1 LTTKPTETRPRSSS
15 KSNFNTDQ
23 EYPMSYAIL
32 GFGRAG
38 QALAR
43 AFARKNIEVSVAG
56 RRPLEAIA
64 PQAKAIGPTI
74 TPTSLQDAL
83 KAEVVI
89 LAVPFGTHKDLAK
102 ATNWQGKIVIDVTN
116 AYGAPPEELGGLPS
130 SVVNAQALTGA
141 RLVKAFNHL
150 AAPTLAQDPDVKG
163 GRRVIFVSSDDEDAA
178 TQVATLAEQ
187 LGFAPVKLGKL
198 AEGGLLVQ
206 ARGKTWGPLIFQEFV
221 KFENE

>member
-1 LTTKPTETRPRSSS
+1 
-15 KSNFNTDQ
+15 
-23 EYPMSYAIL
+23 MSYAFI
-32 GFGRAG
+32 GFGSVG

-43 AFARKNIEVSVAG
+43 AFARKNIEVAVAS
-56 RRPLEAIA
+56 RRAPEALA
-64 PQAKAIGPTI
+64 SQAKAIGPTV

-83 KAEVVI
+83 KAAIVI
-89 LAVPFGTHKDLAK
+89 LAVPFGTQKDLAK
-102 ATNWQGKIVIDVTN
+102 AANWQGKVVIDVTN
-116 AYGAPPEELGGLPS
+116 AYGVPPKELGGLPS

-178 TQVATLAEQ
+178 AQVASLVER

-198 AEGGLLVQ
+198 AEGGLLVH
-206 ARGKTWGPLIFQEFV
+206 ARGETWGQLIFQDLV
-221 KFENE
+221 KFEKE

>member
-1 LTTKPTETRPRSSS
+1 
-15 KSNFNTDQ
+15 
-23 EYPMSYAIL
+23 MSYAII
-32 GFGRAG
+32 GFGSVG

-43 AFARKNIEVSVAG
+43 AFARKNIEVAVAA
-56 RRPLEAIA
+56 RRPPEALA
-64 PQAKAIGPTI
+64 SQAKAIGPTV

-83 KAEVVI
+83 KAEIVI
-89 LAVPFGTHKDLAK
+89 LAVPFGSQNELAK
-102 ATNWQGKIVIDVTN
+102 AADWQAKIVIDVTN
-116 AYGAPPEELGGLPS
+116 AYGVSAEELGGLAS

-150 AAPTLAQDPDVKG
+150 AASTLAQDPDVKG

-178 TQVATLAEQ
+178 SQVAALVEQ

-206 ARGKTWGPLIFQEFV
+206 ARGKSWAQLIFQDFV
-221 KFENE
+221 KFEKE

>member
-1 LTTKPTETRPRSSS
+1 
-15 KSNFNTDQ
+15 
-23 EYPMSYAIL
+23 MSYAII
-32 GFGRAG
+32 GFGSVG

-43 AFARKNIEVSVAG
+43 AFARKNIEVAVAA
-56 RRPLEAIA
+56 RRPPEALA
-64 PQAKAIGPTI
+64 SQAKAIGPTV

-83 KAEVVI
+83 SAEIVI
-89 LAVPFGTHKDLAK
+89 LAVPFGSQNELAK
-102 ATNWQGKIVIDVTN
+102 AANWQTKIVIDVTN
-116 AYGAPPEELGGLPS
+116 AYGVSPEELGGLPS

-178 TQVATLAEQ
+178 TQVAALVEQ

-206 ARGKTWGPLIFQEFV
+206 ARGKTWAQLIFQDFV
-221 KFENE
+221 KFEKE

>member
-1 LTTKPTETRPRSSS
+1 
-15 KSNFNTDQ
+15 
-23 EYPMSYAIL
+23 MSYAII
-32 GFGRAG
+32 GFGSVG

-43 AFARKNIEVSVAG
+43 AFARKNIEESVAA
-56 RRPLEAIA
+56 RRPPEALA
-64 PQAKAIGPTI
+64 PQAKAIGPTV

-83 KAEVVI
+83 KAEIVI
-89 LAVPFGTHKDLAK
+89 LAVPFGSQNELAK
-102 ATNWQGKIVIDVTN
+102 AADWQAKIVIDVTN
-116 AYGAPPEELGGLPS
+116 AYGVSAEELGGLAS

-178 TQVATLAEQ
+178 TQVAALVEQ

-206 ARGKTWGPLIFQEFV
+206 ARGKSWAQLISQDFV
-221 KFENE
+221 KFEKE